1 MKSHGLRKGYLITL
15 HLKSHFIFEI
25 MVERGGYMAQ
35 KLSSES
41 IFNKEFHVDFKGYS
55 AVEVDQFL
63 DDVIKDYEYFETVIK
78 EQKELLERYET
89 TLGQQRRQ
97 IIELEGKTRVQ
108 TEQIPSQF
116 SHVDIL
122 KRISRLEEVVLSNK
136 E

>member
-1 MKSHGLRKGYLITL
+1 
-15 HLKSHFIFEI
+15 
-25 MVERGGYMAQ
+25 MAQ
-35 KLSSES
+35 KLTSES

-63 DDVIKDYEYFETVIK
+63 DDVIKDYEYFETLIK
-78 EQKELLERYET
+78 EQQELLERYEK
-89 TLGQQRRQ
+89 TLTLQRKQ
-97 IIELEGKTRVQ
+97 LVELEGKARVQ
-108 TEQIPSQF
+108 NEVIPSQF

>member
-1 MKSHGLRKGYLITL
+1 
-15 HLKSHFIFEI
+15 
-25 MVERGGYMAQ
+25 MAQ

-108 TEQIPSQF
+108 TQQIPSQF